1 MSGRFLRQSTAAQS
15 RLTPM
20 FVDDT
25 DFKTPETALTIA
37 NTDVKLSKN
46 GAASVNKNSGG
57 GTHRTTGRYSLTFD
71 ATDTDTVG
79 ELAGAISV
87 AGALPV
93 EFVFFVLEEAVYDAL
108 FAAGAAGYSSLD
120 AAGVRTALGLA
131 SANLDTQL
139 AAIDDF
145 IDTEIATLTSRL
157 GTPVDLGGGA
167 TIAQN
172 LADIEAQTDDIGAAG
187 AGLTAADDA
196 ILARL
201 GAPAGAS
208 IAADIASRASQAS
221 LDTVDDFLDTEIAAI
236 KAKTDNLPANTA
248 TELDA
253 IDAALTV
260 IDDFLDTEVA
270 AIKAK
275 TDGLPADPADASDI
289 AASFTTLNTKLDT
302 IDDLLDTEVAAIKAK
317 TDALPADPADASD
330 VAGAIATLQGFVD
343 TEVASILAAVDTEVG
358 AIKAITDAIGATAAA
373 RLALTLGN
381 SPTGA
386 AVAGTLSTTEMTSDL
401 TAATP
406 KYANRVILWT
416 SGALAGVARAA
427 SAYDG
432 ATGKFT
438 FAAVSGAPSVGDTF
452 IVI

>member
-145 IDTEIATLTSRL
+145 I
-157 GTPVDLGGGA
+157 
-167 TIAQN
+167 
-172 LADIEAQTDDIGAAG
+172 
-187 AGLTAADDA
+187 
-196 ILARL
+196 
-201 GAPAGAS
+201 
-208 IAADIASRASQAS
+208 
-221 LDTVDDFLDTEIAAI
+221 DTEIAAI